1 MFEEILL
8 LIEEILQQ
16 LEEVLKEGVHL
27 QLEEVVLLEVIIE
40 LLIDLHQEE
49 LVQEVIL
56 LQEGHLLL
64 DQQVLEVL
72 QVEAQAAEVLAE
84 DQVEILVD
92 LKEVIKKIQKSPK

>member
-8 LIEEILQQ
+8 LIEEI
-16 LEEVLKEGVHL
+16 LKEGVHL

-49 LVQEVIL
+49 VVQEVIL

-64 DQQVLEVL
+64 EQQILEVL

-92 LKEVIKKIQKSPK
+92 LKEVIKKIQKK

>member
-16 LEEVLKEGVHL
+16 LQEVLKEGVHL

-49 LVQEVIL
+49 VVQEVIL

-64 DQQVLEVL
+64 EQQVLEVL

-92 LKEVIKKIQKSPK
+92 LKEVIKKIQKK

>member
-49 LVQEVIL
+49 VVQEVIL

-64 DQQVLEVL
+64 EQQVLEVL

-92 LKEVIKKIQKSPK
+92 LKEVIKKIQKK

>member
-49 LVQEVIL
+49 VVQEVIL

-64 DQQVLEVL
+64 EQQVLEVL
-72 QVEAQAAEVLAE
+72 QVEAQAPEVLTE

-92 LKEVIKKIQKSPK
+92 LKEVIKKIQKK

>member
-49 LVQEVIL
+49 VVQEVIL
-56 LQEGHLLL
+56 LLEDHQHLE
-64 DQQVLEVL
+64 QQVQEVL
-72 QVEAQAAEVLAE
+72 QVEAQATEILAE
-84 DQVEILVD
+84 DQAEVLVD
-92 LKEVIKKIQKSPK
+92 LKEVIKKIQKK

>member
-16 LEEVLKEGVHL
+16 LQEVLKEGVHL

-49 LVQEVIL
+49 VVQEVIL

-64 DQQVLEVL
+64 EQQVLEVL
-72 QVEAQAAEVLAE
+72 QVEAQAPEVLAE

-92 LKEVIKKIQKSPK
+92 LKEVIKKIQKK

>member
-72 QVEAQAAEVLAE
+72 QVEAQAPEVLAE

-92 LKEVIKKIQKSPK
+92 LKEVIKKIQKK

>member
-64 DQQVLEVL
+64 EQQVLEVL
-72 QVEAQAAEVLAE
+72 QVEAQAPEVLAE

-92 LKEVIKKIQKSPK
+92 LKEVIKKIQKK

>member
-16 LEEVLKEGVHL
+16 LEEVLREGVHL

-64 DQQVLEVL
+64 EQQVLEVL
-72 QVEAQAAEVLAE
+72 QVEAQAPEVLAE

-92 LKEVIKKIQKSPK
+92 LKEVIKKIQKK

>member
-49 LVQEVIL
+49 VVQEVIL

-64 DQQVLEVL
+64 EQQVLEVL

-92 LKEVIKKIQKSPK
+92 LKEIIKKIQKK

>member
-49 LVQEVIL
+49 VVQEVIH

-64 DQQVLEVL
+64 EQQALEVL

-92 LKEVIKKIQKSPK
+92 LKEVIKKIQKK

>member
-49 LVQEVIL
+49 VVQEVIL

-64 DQQVLEVL
+64 EQQVLEVL
-72 QVEAQAAEVLAE
+72 QVEAQAPEVLAE

-92 LKEVIKKIQKSPK
+92 LKEVIKKIQKK

>member
-49 LVQEVIL
+49 VVQEVIL
-56 LQEGHLLL
+56 LQEDHQHLE
-64 DQQVLEVL
+64 QQVQEVL

-92 LKEVIKKIQKSPK
+92 LKEVIKKIQKK

>member
-49 LVQEVIL
+49 VVQEVIL

-64 DQQVLEVL
+64 EQQVLEVL

-84 DQVEILVD
+84 DQVEIIVD
-92 LKEVIKKIQKSPK
+92 LKEVIKKIQKK

>member
-49 LVQEVIL
+49 LVQEVL

-64 DQQVLEVL
+64 EQQVLEVL
-72 QVEAQAAEVLAE
+72 QVEAQAPEVLTE

-92 LKEVIKKIQKSPK
+92 LKEVIKKIQKK